1 MSDLQ
6 VTTLEGD
13 RTVIER
19 KNVEALAASLRG
31 ALIEPGQPGYDE
43 GRLLWNGM
51 MDKRPALIA
60 RCEGVADVIATVN
73 FARDNGILLAVRGGG
88 HNVAGF
94 GACDGGLQIDLSR
107 MKAVHVDPASHIV
120 RVQGGAT
127 LGDMDRET
135 QVFGLAVPAGVVST
149 TGVAGLTLGGGTG
162 WQHRKRGLTIDNL
175 LSVDIVTA
183 DGVARVAS
191 ASENPDLFWA
201 VRGGGGN
208 FGVVTSFEYRAH
220 PIGPMVFLCAP
231 FFPFAE
237 SRKIFRAFRDFER
250 TVPEEMGAALLFW
263 FVPANPFFPAEHHGK
278 PVVIPIFVYTG
289 DPATG
294 ERLLQPVREWGKPLI
309 DLSGTYPWTVLQHM
323 FDPFVPKKTQR
334 YYWKNLYISRS
345 DDDVLDRLI
354 EIAATT
360 PSRHTYL
367 VWQPL
372 GGAVARAGDDE
383 TAFGPRKV
391 GTMFEFDSM
400 WVDPAEDE
408 KNIAWTREA
417 WADLQRYSN
426 GGLYINFPGF
436 GEEGEQLLRAAVG
449 NANYER
455 LAKVKAKYDPK
466 NLFRQNQNIKPAVS

>member
-1 MSDLQ
+1 MSDLPA
-6 VTTLEGD
+6 VALDGSRTT
-13 RTVIER
+13 VER
-19 KNVEALAASLRG
+19 KSIEALASSMTG
-31 ALIEPGQPGYDE
+31 ALIEAGQPGYDD

-60 RCEGVADVIATVN
+60 RCEGVADVIAAVN
-73 FARDNGILLAVRGGG
+73 FARDHNILLAVRGGG

-94 GACDGGLQIDLSR
+94 GACDGGLTIDLSR
-107 MKAVHVDPASHIV
+107 MKAIRVEPGSRLV

-127 LGDMDRET
+127 LGEMDRET

-162 WQHRKRGLTIDNL
+162 WQTRKRGLTIDNL

-183 DGVARVAS
+183 DGTPRVAS
-191 ASENPDLFWA
+191 AGENPDLFWA

-208 FGVVTSFEYRAH
+208 FGVVTSFEFRAY
-220 PIGPMVFLCAP
+220 PVGPTVYLCAP
-231 FFPFAE
+231 FFPFSE
-237 SRKIFRAFRDFER
+237 SRSVFRAFRDFER
-250 TVPEEMGAALLFW
+250 SIPEEMGAALLFW
-263 FVPANPFFPAEHHGK
+263 FIPANPFFPAEHHGK
-278 PVVIPIFVYTG
+278 PVVIPVFVYTG
-289 DPATG
+289 DAAVG
-294 ERLLQPVREWGKPLI
+294 EKLLGPVRKWATPLV
-309 DLSGTYPWTVLQHM
+309 DLSGALPWTALQSM
-323 FDPFVPKKTQR
+323 FDPFVPKRTQR
-334 YYWKNLYISRS
+334 YYWKNLYINRS

-372 GGAVARAGDDE
+372 GGAMARVADDA

-391 GTMFEFDSM
+391 GTMWEFDSM

-408 KNIAWTREA
+408 KNIAWTRKG
-417 WADLQRYSN
+417 WADLQPFSN

-436 GEEGEQLLRAAVG
+436 GEEGEQLLRAAVS

-455 LAKVKAKYDPK
+455 LAKVKAKYDPQ
-466 NLFRQNQNIKPAVS
+466 NLFRQNQNIKPAS